1 MRYVAY
7 TVDMERTQSI
17 YKRIKVDVLPTQSIY
32 IVRRSIWS
40 SHKSVCSRWKQSV
53 AQFLLHPGCCI
64 SSKCGSVP
72 FCTQGVMLVP
82 SVASSFCTQGVILV
96 PSVAQCLLH
105 PGCYV
110 SCKLYQ
116 NKVTSWIG
124 PALVSLVESRQG
136 HWTRSVF
143 INCSA
148 SLTMHENE
156 GC

>member
-1 MRYVAY
+1 MCCLHSRYISYEDRYGAHTSRCV
-7 TVDMERTQSI
+7 VGGNKVWLSSSCTQGVI
-17 YKRIKVDVLPTQSIY
+17 LVP
-32 IVRRSIWS
+32 
-40 SHKSVCSRWKQSV
+40 SVT
-53 AQFLLHPGCCI
+53 QFLLHPGCCI